1 MELRLLKY
9 FLAIANEG
17 NISKAAETLHLT
29 QPTLSRQLVDLEHEV
44 GKKLFHRGRHI
55 SLTEEGRILQRR
67 AEEILNLVD
76 KTKNELNQT
85 DELTG
90 SITIGSGVYSA
101 STELIRNLEEFSQLY
116 PKVQYEI
123 YTNSADTLQEKL
135 DQGLLD
141 FALLQ
146 EPVDIINYDF
156 LRLKTKDAWG
166 LLMRTDSSL
175 AAKFSIAREDLIGR
189 RLGSARR
196 LHIRREIEN
205 WIGDTHDLNIIATFN
220 LIDNALPLIVD
231 GFIEVITIDGAVCCY
246 DPNTFTFRPFDP
258 PLETSTVLVWKRLF
272 PIFGAAKLFAQ
283 FLKDKYNSTER
294 GINCEENFNC
304 CTTQS
309 RKTKIH

>member
-1 MELRLLKY
+1 MELRLLRY

-29 QPTLSRQLVDLEHEV
+29 QPTLSRQLVDLENEV
-44 GKKLFHRGRHI
+44 GKKLFNRGRHI
-55 SLTEEGRILQRR
+55 SLTEEGIILQRR
-67 AEEILNLVD
+67 AEEILSLVD

-90 SITIGSGVYSA
+90 TITIGSGVYSA
-101 STELIRNLEEFSQLY
+101 STELIRHLEEFSQLY

-146 EPVDIINYDF
+146 EPADVINYDF
-156 LRLKTKDAWG
+156 LRLKTKDTWG
-166 LLMRTDSSL
+166 LLMRADSSL
-175 AAKFSIAREDLIGR
+175 AQKNSITREDLIGL

-220 LIDNALPLIVD
+220 LIDNALTLIAD
-231 GFIEVITIDGAVCCY
+231 GFIDVITIDGAVQYY
-246 DPNTFTFRPFDP
+246 DPAKFTFRPFNP

-272 PIFGAAKLFAQ
+272 PICGTAKLFVQ
-283 FLKDKYNSTER
+283 FLKDKQYFNER
-294 GINCEENFNC
+294 
-304 CTTQS
+304 
-309 RKTKIH
+309 RKNYE